1 MGGTVD
7 KMMLMVGGVPLI
19 RRTTETALATGA
31 PVTVVLSPAYPL
43 RMTALAGLPCR
54 IARAPDA
61 ALGMAASV
69 RRGVMAVRAQHPGLA
84 TGLMVLP
91 ADMPLFTTAA
101 LSAMMARFAQAPDR
115 ILRGG
120 SATGEAGHP
129 VIFPHDLW
137 SALDT
142 ITGDEGGRF
151 VLDAHPDRVKLFAL
165 PGRMAH
171 LDLDTPAD
179 WEAWGRSPG
188 A

>member
-1 MGGTVD
+1 MGGEVD
-7 KMMLMVGGVPLI
+7 KLMRMVDGVPLI
-19 RRTTETALATGA
+19 RRSTLTAIATGA
-31 PVTVVLSPAYPL
+31 PVTVVLSADHPA
-43 RMTALAGLPCR
+43 RMTALAGLRCR

-69 RRGVMAVRAQHPGLA
+69 RRGVMAVRAQKPRPA

-101 LSAMMARFAQAPDR
+101 LSAMVARFALSPDR

-120 SATGEAGHP
+120 SVTGKPGHP

-137 SALDT
+137 SALVT
-142 ITGDEGGRF
+142 LTGDAGARP
-151 VLDAHPDRVKLFAL
+151 VLDAHQDRVDLYPL

-179 WEAWGRSPG
+179 WEAWARSPD